1 MNWEQLPNGKW
12 RPQKKPIAPGK
23 IDPDSPDYER
33 RVRAGLKKKWV
44 YCEDCKAKYNL
55 ADPCIHHLTDSPRD
69 RKKYEIY
76 KKARKE
82 KAMSVETTRQGRR

>member
-69 RKKYEIY
+69 RKKYDDENCHLLFVLNHQNY
-76 KKARKE
+76 HP
-82 KAMSVETTRQGRR
+82 SLQ